1 MTCLDSKWNVFN
13 LVKKNGGSILTNF
26 CVVHQ
31 WVVHKSIITH
41 IKDSGIWFCLPWK
54 SPSRLQIL
62 NTKITKTHNDHKQNK
77 MGHNVSW
84 LVGCDLYPWRKKNY
98 RNRKNSI
105 YAFNVVN
112 CRFLQ
117 DQRLLVFL
125 YKFISIHHLFITFI

>member
-1 MTCLDSKWNVFN
+1 MECFSTWW
-13 LVKKNGGSILTNF
+13 KKNGGSILTNF

-41 IKDSGIWFCLPWK
+41 IKDSEIWFCLPWK

-62 NTKITKTHNDHKQNK
+62 NTKITKTNNDHKQNK
-77 MGHNVSW
+77 MDHNLSW

-105 YAFNVVN
+105 YAFNAVN
-112 CRFLQ
+112 CVVSYKTNDCWSFYTNAY
-117 DQRLLVFL
+117 L
-125 YKFISIHHLFITFI
+125 YITFLLHSYKIKWN